1 MIAGDMMANNEAGA
15 KSKLAE
21 RSKEIFK
28 TSLIGIGVNVL
39 LVIFKAII
47 GLAANSIAIILDAVN
62 NLSDAL
68 SSVIT
73 IIGMKLAGKPADKKH
88 PMGYGRIEYLTSAI
102 ISVIVL
108 YAGVQSLI
116 SSVKQIIHPE
126 KAEYSTVS
134 LIIVGVAVG
143 VKLLLGLYVKRSGKR
158 VNSDALIAS
167 GTDALFDSIIS
178 ASTLVAAVIFLTT
191 GLSLEA
197 YLGVVISAIIIKS
210 GIEMLRETLSK
221 ILGERIDAELSNAIK
236 NTVRGVD
243 GVRGAFDLVLN
254 NYGPE
259 NYLASVHIE
268 VPDYFTAA
276 KIDEITR
283 EIQRRVMDE
292 HGIYMV
298 AVGVYSYNTKNDEAA
313 AVRNEIEKLVFAHKG
328 ILQLHGFY
336 YNKEKKAISFDFV
349 AEFGVSRAVEEE
361 IRRDVKSKYPDFT
374 LDIAM
379 DTDISD

>member
-1 MIAGDMMANNEAGA
+1 MANNEAGA

>member
-1 MIAGDMMANNEAGA
+1 MANNEAGA

-102 ISVIVL
+102 ISIIVL

-143 VKLLLGLYVKRSGKR
+143 VKLILGLYVKRSGKR

-268 VPDYFTAA
+268 VPDYFTAE

-292 HGIYMV
+292 QGIYMV

>member
-1 MIAGDMMANNEAGA
+1 MANNEAGA
-15 KSKLAE
+15 KSKHAE

-102 ISVIVL
+102 ISIIVL

>member
-1 MIAGDMMANNEAGA
+1 MANNEAGA

-21 RSKEIFK
+21 RSREIFK

-102 ISVIVL
+102 ISIIVL

-143 VKLLLGLYVKRSGKR
+143 VKLILGLYVKRSGKR

-268 VPDYFTAA
+268 VPDYFTAE

-292 HGIYMV
+292 QGIYMV